1 MNDTKTKKKMA
12 FPHTLIIILI
22 MIVFAAILTYLIQA
36 GQYDRIEVAGRKV
49 VDPASYHTVPSN
61 RATPFDIF
69 VAIPAG
75 MQAVASISNMVLIIG
90 GSFAVI
96 EATGATKAILAKVL
110 KMGGHLGAGLLPI
123 VIIAFSMLPAF
134 TGNAESMLAFVPLGI
149 LFART
154 LGFDA
159 MVGLSITIAAGN
171 AGFAS
176 GLFNTMTTGVAQTL
190 LGIEMFSGLWFRAI
204 G

>member
-1 MNDTKTKKKMA
+1 MDNTNTKKKMA

-22 MIVFAAILTYLIQA
+22 MIVFAAILTYLIPA
-36 GQYDRIEVAGRKV
+36 GQYDRIEAAGRKV
-49 VDPASYHTVPSN
+49 VDPASYHRVDSN
-61 RATPFDIF
+61 PATLFDIF
-69 VAIPAG
+69 TAIPSG
-75 MQAVASISNMVLIIG
+75 MKAVASIANMVLIIG

-96 EATGATKAILAKVL
+96 EATGATKAMLAKVL
-110 KMGGHLGAGLLPI
+110 KMGGHLGAALLPI
-123 VIIAFSMLPAF
+123 VIIAFSRLPAF

-159 MVGLSITIAAGN
+159 MVGVSITIAAGN

-176 GLFNTMTTGVAQTL
+176 GLFNTMTTGVA
-190 LGIEMFSGLWFRAI
+190 
-204 G
+204 

>member
-75 MQAVASISNMVLIIG
+75 MQAVASISNMVLII
-90 GSFAVI
+90 
-96 EATGATKAILAKVL
+96 LAC
-110 KMGGHLGAGLLPI
+110 AE
-123 VIIAFSMLPAF
+123 AF
-134 TGNAESMLAFVPLGI
+134 TKSVDSLCI
-149 LFART
+149 LPT
-154 LGFDA
+154 
-159 MVGLSITIAAGN
+159 
-171 AGFAS
+171 
-176 GLFNTMTTGVAQTL
+176 
-190 LGIEMFSGLWFRAI
+190 
-204 G
+204 

>member
-75 MQAVASISNMVLIIG
+75 MQAVASISNMVPYYRRFLCRNR
-90 GSFAVI
+90 
-96 EATGATKAILAKVL
+96 
-110 KMGGHLGAGLLPI
+110 
-123 VIIAFSMLPAF
+123 
-134 TGNAESMLAFVPLGI
+134 GN
-149 LFART
+149 RRNQ
-154 LGFDA
+154 
-159 MVGLSITIAAGN
+159 GN
-171 AGFAS
+171 PCQSA
-176 GLFNTMTTGVAQTL
+176 
-190 LGIEMFSGLWFRAI
+190 
-204 G
+204 

>member
-96 EATGATKAILAKVL
+96 EATGAKCL
-110 KMGGHLGAGLLPI
+110 KWAATRAQVFFLSLSSRSPCCQHSPAMLRVCWHSCPWASSLP
-123 VIIAFSMLPAF
+123 
-134 TGNAESMLAFVPLGI
+134 
-149 LFART
+149 
-154 LGFDA
+154 
-159 MVGLSITIAAGN
+159 
-171 AGFAS
+171 
-176 GLFNTMTTGVAQTL
+176 
-190 LGIEMFSGLWFRAI
+190 GLWALMPW
-204 G
+204 